1 VSEQTRLDA
10 VQTPRESKGAAPTG
24 LTSEE
29 RARREGGASR
39 APGGER
45 ENTAVDCQGLTYRFG
60 EHVAVDDVDLEI
72 RTGET
77 FGLLGPNGAGKTT
90 TIRMLTTL
98 LKPASGRVA
107 VFGVDAAARPM
118 LVRRMIGYVPQLLS
132 ADGMLTGRENVQLF
146 ARLFDVPRA
155 RRVSRVAEALAAMG
169 LTDAADRL
177 ARTYSG
183 GMIRR
188 LELAQALVN
197 APRLL
202 VLDEPTVGLDPIAR
216 TDVWEYITNLRT
228 RARGEGEAGGGMTVL
243 MTTHYMD
250 EADTYCDR
258 IALMHQGRIRAEG
271 TPAELKAALGPDVT
285 LDEVFRHHTGGT
297 LDDAQGGIRD
307 VRRARRTARRLG

>member
-1 VSEQTRLDA
+1 MSEPKA
-10 VQTPRESKGAAPTG
+10 AGAAWT
-24 LTSEE
+24 EE
-29 RARREGGASR
+29 RRRSDEGRQCLERRPEASGAVLCS
-39 APGGER
+39 
-45 ENTAVDCQGLTYRFG
+45 GLTYRFG
-60 EHVAVDDVDLEI
+60 EHVAVNDVDLEI
-72 RTGET
+72 RPGET

-98 LKPASGRVA
+98 LKPAAGRVC

-132 ADGMLTGRENVQLF
+132 ADGMLTGRENVELF
-146 ARLFDVPRA
+146 ARLFDVPRGQRA
-155 RRVSRVAEALAAMG
+155 TRVTEALAAMG
-169 LTDAADRL
+169 LIGAADRL

-188 LELAQALVN
+188 LELAQALIN
-197 APRLL
+197 TPSLL

-216 TDVWEYITNLRT
+216 TDVWEYITNLRSS
-228 RARGEGEAGGGMTVL
+228 ADMTVL

-258 IALMHQGRIRAEG
+258 IALMHRGRIRAEG
-271 TPAELKAALGPDVT
+271 TPAELKEALGAEVT
-285 LDEVFRHHTGGT
+285 LDDVFRHHTGDT
-297 LDDAQGGIRD
+297 LEVSSGGIRD

>member
-1 VSEQTRLDA
+1 MTTV
-10 VQTPRESKGAAPTG
+10 
-24 LTSEE
+24 
-29 RARREGGASR
+29 ARGDGRPAMPGTAGGATSD
-39 APGGER
+39 A
-45 ENTAVDCQGLTYRFG
+45 AVACTGLTYRFG
-60 EHVAVDDVDLEI
+60 EHVAVNDVDLEI
-72 RTGET
+72 RPGET

-98 LKPASGRVA
+98 LKPAAGRVT

-132 ADGMLTGRENVQLF
+132 ADGMLTGRENVELF
-146 ARLFDVPRA
+146 ARLFDVPRGQRA
-155 RRVSRVAEALAAMG
+155 TRVTEALAAMG
-169 LTDAADRL
+169 LIGAADRL

-188 LELAQALVN
+188 LELAQALIN
-197 APRLL
+197 TPSLL

-216 TDVWEYITNLRT
+216 TDVWEYITNLRSS
-228 RARGEGEAGGGMTVL
+228 ADMTVL

-258 IALMHQGRIRAEG
+258 IALMHQGRIRAQG
-271 TPAELKAALGPDVT
+271 TPAELKEALGAEVT
-285 LDEVFRHHTGGT
+285 LDDVFRHHTGDT
-297 LDDAQGGIRD
+297 LEVSSGGIRD

>member
-1 VSEQTRLDA
+1 VSEPKA
-10 VQTPRESKGAAPTG
+10 AGAAWTPLPPPSPPQVRRRSDEG
-24 LTSEE
+24 RQCLE
-29 RARREGGASR
+29 RRPEASGAVEC
-39 APGGER
+39 A
-45 ENTAVDCQGLTYRFG
+45 GLTYRFG
-60 EHVAVDDVDLEI
+60 EHVAVNDVDLEI
-72 RTGET
+72 RPGET

-98 LKPASGRVA
+98 LKPAAGRVT

-118 LVRRMIGYVPQLLS
+118 LVRRMIGYVPQMLS
-132 ADGMLTGRENVQLF
+132 ADGMLTGRENVELF

-155 RRVSRVAEALAAMG
+155 QRATRVAQALAAMG

-188 LELAQALVN
+188 LELAQALIN

-216 TDVWEYITNLRT
+216 TDVWEYIAELRSMK
-228 RARGEGEAGGGMTVL
+228 GEGEVGGMTVL
-243 MTTHYMD
+243 MTTHHMD

-258 IALMHQGRIRAEG
+258 IALMYQGRIRAEG
-271 TPAELKAALGPDVT
+271 TPAELKEALGSGVT
-285 LDEVFRHHTGGT
+285 LDDVFRHHTGDT
-297 LDDAQGGIRD
+297 LEVSSGGIRD